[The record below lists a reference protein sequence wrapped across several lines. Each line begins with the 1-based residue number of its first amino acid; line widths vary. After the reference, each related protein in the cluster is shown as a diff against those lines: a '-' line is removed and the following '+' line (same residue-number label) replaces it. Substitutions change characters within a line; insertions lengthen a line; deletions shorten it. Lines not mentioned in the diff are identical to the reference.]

1 MFTRKLA
8 FHRLSS
14 HDCIVLALKSVL
26 LGIIQ
31 LDLRCSVL
39 RKNHRVQRTDK
50 TACISSCSAYRAANC
65 LLLASNSAFLLLERL
80 FLRILSH
87 KIAKYANIHIVVAEI
102 AIFVSL
108 SDVMYY
114 VID

>member
-1 MFTRKLA
+1 M
-8 FHRLSS
+8 
-14 HDCIVLALKSVL
+14 
-26 LGIIQ
+26 
-31 LDLRCSVL
+31 
-39 RKNHRVQRTDK
+39 QRTDK
-50 TACISSCSAYRAANC
+50 TACISSCSAYRAAKR
-65 LLLASNSAFLLLERL
+65 LLLASNSALLILERL
-80 FLRILSH
+80 FFRNLSH